1 MNLLQNPRFVFTWL
15 SGMTLTLGF
24 SIFFLSVSWLTI
36 DVLKQPALL
45 GIIMTAV
52 SLPRVVM
59 MIFGGVFADRFQKSR
74 LLFLTNLG
82 QGVLMVAVVALHLAD
97 AYSVFALIMISI
109 VFGLLDGMSYPALSS
124 LIPSLVKQEE
134 LQRANSLFQGT
145 LELMFVFGPFLAG
158 ALLTWG
164 GFGLSFGTAA
174 VLIFIAAILI
184 MPRLIRDSIP
194 LARAMS
200 LGHVIFDLKEGI
212 RYVSSTPIL
221 RSGTLSIAIVN
232 LFVMGPLIM
241 SIPILVGERGGNAF
255 DLSLI
260 EGGLA
265 VGTFAASFLVLLF
278 RSVRRGRFVF
288 RVLFLTI
295 GAFFL
300 YTQAQSITLLAL
312 AAAASG
318 FMLMLVYL
326 PTVTLMQEHSDH
338 DKIGRVMSIMALA
351 ASGLEPIAFA
361 VLSILVALAVPIQTL
376 LISFGIIGLVLSSV
390 LYARSQTFR
399 DTR

>member
-82 QGVLMVAVVALHLAD
+82 QGLLMVAVVALHLAD
-97 AYSVFALIMISI
+97 AYSVSALIIISI

-200 LGHVIFDLKEGI
+200 LGDVIFDLKEGI

-265 VGTFAASFLVLLF
+265 VGTFVASFLVLLF
-278 RSVRRGRFVF
+278 RSVHRGRFVF

-376 LISFGIIGLVLSSV
+376 LISFGIIGLVFSIV
-390 LYARSQTFR
+390 LYVRSQTFR

>member
-59 MIFGGVFADRFQKSR
+59 MIFGGVFADRFQKSQ

-82 QGVLMVAVVALHLAD
+82 QGLLMVAVVALHLAD

-200 LGHVIFDLKEGI
+200 LSHVIVDLKEGI

-265 VGTFAASFLVLLF
+265 VGTFVASFLVLLF
-278 RSVRRGRFVF
+278 RSVHRGRFVF

-376 LISFGIIGLVLSSV
+376 LISFGIIGLVCSIV
-390 LYARSQTFR
+390 LYVRSQTFR

>member
-1 MNLLQNPRFVFTWL
+1 
-15 SGMTLTLGF
+15 
-24 SIFFLSVSWLTI
+24 
-36 DVLKQPALL
+36 
-45 GIIMTAV
+45 
-52 SLPRVVM
+52 
-59 MIFGGVFADRFQKSR
+59 
-74 LLFLTNLG
+74 
-82 QGVLMVAVVALHLAD
+82 
-97 AYSVFALIMISI
+97 
-109 VFGLLDGMSYPALSS
+109 
-124 LIPSLVKQEE
+124 
-134 LQRANSLFQGT
+134 
-145 LELMFVFGPFLAG
+145 MFVFGPFLAG

-194 LARAMS
+194 LARAIS
-200 LGHVIFDLKEGI
+200 LSHVIFDLKEGI

-278 RSVRRGRFVF
+278 RSAHRGRFVF

-361 VLSILVALAVPIQTL
+361 ALSILVALAVPIQTL

-390 LYARSQTFR
+390 LYVRSQTFR

>member
-82 QGVLMVAVVALHLAD
+82 QGLLMVAVVALHLAD

-174 VLIFIAAILI
+174 VLIFIASILI

-200 LGHVIFDLKEGI
+200 LSHVIVDLKEGI

-221 RSGTLSIAIVN
+221 RSGTMSIAIVN

-265 VGTFAASFLVLLF
+265 VGTFVASFLVLLF
-278 RSVRRGRFVF
+278 RSVHRGRFVF

-376 LISFGIIGLVLSSV
+376 LVSFGIIGLVFSIV
-390 LYARSQTFR
+390 LYVRSQTFR

>member
-82 QGVLMVAVVALHLAD
+82 QGLLMVAVVALHLAD
-97 AYSVFALIMISI
+97 AYSVSALIMISI

-200 LGHVIFDLKEGI
+200 LGDVIFDLKEGI

-265 VGTFAASFLVLLF
+265 VGTFVASFLVLLF
-278 RSVRRGRFVF
+278 RSVHRGRFVF

-376 LISFGIIGLVLSSV
+376 LISFGIIGLVFSIV
-390 LYARSQTFR
+390 LYVRSQTFR

>member
-1 MNLLQNPRFVFTWL
+1 MNLLQNPRFIFTWL

-59 MIFGGVFADRFQKSR
+59 MVFGGVFADRFQKSR

-82 QGVLMVAVVALHLAD
+82 QGLLMVAVVALHLAD
-97 AYSVFALIMISI
+97 AYSVSALIMISI

-200 LGHVIFDLKEGI
+200 LGDVIFDLKEGI

-265 VGTFAASFLVLLF
+265 VGTFVASFLVLLF
-278 RSVRRGRFVF
+278 RSVHRGRFVF

-326 PTVTLMQEHSDH
+326 PAVTLMQEHSDQ

-376 LISFGIIGLVLSSV
+376 LITFGIIGLALSA
-390 LYARSQTFR
+390 LLFARSQTFR

>member
-200 LGHVIFDLKEGI
+200 LDHVIFDLKEGI

-278 RSVRRGRFVF
+278 RSVHRGRFVF

-376 LISFGIIGLVLSSV
+376 LISFGIIGLALSIV
-390 LYARSQTFR
+390 LYVRSQTFR

>member
-82 QGVLMVAVVALHLAD
+82 QGLLMVAVVALHLAD
-97 AYSVFALIMISI
+97 AYSVSALIMISI

-164 GFGLSFGTAA
+164 GFELSFGTAA

-265 VGTFAASFLVLLF
+265 VGTFVASFLVLLF
-278 RSVRRGRFVF
+278 RSVHRGRFVF

-376 LISFGIIGLVLSSV
+376 LISFGIIGLVFSIV
-390 LYARSQTFR
+390 LYVRSQTFR

>member
-59 MIFGGVFADRFQKSR
+59 MIFGGVFADQFQKSR

-82 QGVLMVAVVALHLAD
+82 QGLLMVAVVALHLAD

-124 LIPSLVKQEE
+124 LIPSLVKQDE

-221 RSGTLSIAIVN
+221 RSGTISIAIVN

-278 RSVRRGRFVF
+278 RSVHRGRFVF

-326 PTVTLMQEHSDH
+326 PTVTLMQEHSAH

-376 LISFGIIGLVLSSV
+376 LISFGIIGLVLSIV
-390 LYARSQTFR
+390 LYVRSQTFR

>member
-82 QGVLMVAVVALHLAD
+82 QGLLMVAVVALHLAD
-97 AYSVFALIMISI
+97 AYSVSALILISI

-200 LGHVIFDLKEGI
+200 LGDVIFDLKEGI

-241 SIPILVGERGGNAF
+241 SIPILVGAQDGTAF

-265 VGTFAASFLVLLF
+265 VGTFVASFFVLLF
-278 RSVRRGRFVF
+278 RSVHRGRFIF
-288 RVLFLTI
+288 RALFLTI
-295 GAFFL
+295 GAFLL
-300 YTQAQSITLLAL
+300 YTQAQSISLLAV

-376 LISFGIIGLVLSSV
+376 LISFGIIGLVFSIV
-390 LYARSQTFR
+390 LYVRSQTFR
-399 DTR
+399 ETR